1 MDNRINAMQLLK
13 QFSLLTAMLVVF
25 CSSAWAMTEAD
36 KFVGVWRLISAEFR
50 GEDGALV
57 ESRFGSEPEG
67 MLMYDSF
74 GNMSVQIARKNRER
88 FGSSDRLA
96 GTSDEMKAAFTS
108 YTAYF
113 GRYSVDERE
122 RVVTHSV
129 RQSLYPNQAA
139 TDLRRFYTFADR
151 KLTLRTPP
159 FQLGGKTVT
168 GVLLWEK
175 FR

>member
-1 MDNRINAMQLLK
+1 MQWLK
-13 QFSLLTAMLVVF
+13 PFSLLAAIAAAMSAF
-25 CSSAWAMTEAD
+25 CSTTAGAMTEAD
-36 KFVGVWRLISAEFR
+36 KFVGVWRLVSAEYR
-50 GEDGALV
+50 GDDGALV
-57 ESRFGSEPEG
+57 ESPFGAEPEG

-88 FGSSDRLA
+88 FASSDRLG
-96 GTSDEMKAAFTS
+96 GTSEEIKSAYES
-108 YTAYF
+108 YVAYF

-129 RQSLYPNQAA
+129 QQSLFPNQAA
-139 TDLRRFYTFADR
+139 TDLRRFYNFADR

-168 GVLLWEK
+168 GVLLWDK